1 MSTSALKCSGG
12 RLQNQNFQTRR
23 PTVLYGSEIDRCL
36 PTWAAVDTA
45 KSPVPGYNDT
55 TNYCQVHEHSESI
68 VAVVV
73 VVDTRAA
80 GIELYSE
87 SWIAVQWWMAN
98 DIFSN

>member
-1 MSTSALKCSGG
+1 M
-12 RLQNQNFQTRR
+12 
-23 PTVLYGSEIDRCL
+23 
-36 PTWAAVDTA
+36 
-45 KSPVPGYNDT
+45 
-55 TNYCQVHEHSESI
+55 HEHSESI